1 MVKKIFSSIIVIY
14 VIGRVITWGASSVDE
29 QATVEAQTSVEAQ
42 TAIKAPVK
50 TIESL
55 IAEGTLSEWQIQ
67 RVRLGS
73 LDAQSYACTPKTR
86 LYDTRKEITTKC
98 DPMSLNGGKIALT
111 LSNDATEV
119 VYIRYAKSYESSVE
133 ALKKAL
139 IVEYGMPISEGQ
151 RYPDDYTIHRLLYW
165 GNAVKD
171 GGAENWIGT
180 ELSAEISSCRRPNG
194 DRCKG
199 KETHYLTLR
208 LTDFSRMAEVN
219 RESRAL
225 YDRKKAEIPEL

>member
-29 QATVEAQTSVEAQ
+29 QATVEAQTAI
-42 TAIKAPVK
+42 IKAPVK
-50 TIESL
+50 TIEAL

-67 RVRLGS
+67 GVRLGS

-86 LYDTRKEITTKC
+86 LSDTKKKITTKC
-98 DPMSLNGGKIALT
+98 DSKSINGGEIWST
-111 LSNDATEV
+111 ISNDATEV
-119 VYIRYAKSYESSVE
+119 VYIGYKKSYESSVE

-139 IVEYGMPISEGQ
+139 IVEYGMPILEGQ
-151 RYPDDYTIHRLLYW
+151 RYPGDYTIHRLLYW

-171 GGAENWIGT
+171 GGAEHWIGT
-180 ELSAEISSCRRPNG
+180 ELSAEISSCRRPDG
-194 DRCKG
+194 ERCKG
-199 KETHYLTLR
+199 KEIHWLTLT

-219 RESRAL
+219 RESRVL
-225 YDRKKAEIPEL
+225 YDREKAVIPQL